1 MDPGFAL
8 FDTALG
14 HCGIAWSSAGIVGV
28 NLPEGDEA
36 TTRARLRRRFAPAT
50 ERPAPPQVQR
60 AIDDIVAL
68 LRGEAVDLSG
78 HGLDMDGVPMFQR
91 RVYEAAR
98 RIGPGSTATYGE
110 IAAQIG
116 EPGVARSV
124 GYALGRNPFTI
135 IVPCHRVLAAGGKLG
150 GFSAHGGVATK
161 ERLLAI
167 EGALHM
173 PAGLF
178 DT

>member
-1 MDPGFAL
+1 MSRGFAL

-14 HCGIAWSSAGIVGV
+14 VCGIAWSEHGIVGV
-28 NLPEGDEA
+28 NLPEGDAAA
-36 TTRARLRRRFAPAT
+36 TRSRLRRRFAPAT
-50 ERPAPPQVQR
+50 EQPAPPHIRR

-78 HGLDMDGVPMFQR
+78 HELDMTGVPAFQR

-98 RIGPGSTATYGE
+98 GIAPGSTLSYGE
-110 IAAQIG
+110 IATQLG
-116 EPGVARSV
+116 EPGAARSV

-167 EGALHM
+167 EGALRV